1 MMPELETNVSEHSGT
16 TRPPRLKA
24 KPMAG
29 RRGDAEKRRD
39 GDLQQAA
46 DSLQQA
52 ENNLSSKISCRSKLR
67 LRFKRLF

>member
-1 MMPELETNVSEHSGT
+1 M

-39 GDLQQAA
+39 GETEIRSTAGSRQIAAPRQAR
-46 DSLQQA
+46 DRRA
-52 ENNLSSKISCRSKLR
+52 ENN
-67 LRFKRLF
+67 